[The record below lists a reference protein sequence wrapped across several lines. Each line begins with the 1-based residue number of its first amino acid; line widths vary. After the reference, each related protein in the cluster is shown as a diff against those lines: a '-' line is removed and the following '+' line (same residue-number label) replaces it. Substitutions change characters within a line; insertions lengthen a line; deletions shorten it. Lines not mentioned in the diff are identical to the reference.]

1 MLLHAILTLHEK
13 IRTGEI
19 TRRRAPGAQ
28 RPEELAGWVPERP
41 DAVRLGTP
49 R

>member
-19 TRRRAPGAQ
+19 TRRRSSTSQG
-28 RPEELAGWVPERP
+28 PEELAGWVPERP